1 MPADEE
7 AAYVAELSDEERH
20 CVVGLGG
27 SQVYYIQSMYAY
39 FHITAAFTHLTR
51 ALHIPQKAEVAWL
64 DKNDIPYEQLDVS
77 AFTFTYMPLFAEA
90 AYQASL
96 AKQGNSMKF
105 SLRHKLPAKKP
116 TGGEAESAGSPKQP
130 PEHHANP
137 MHSANGWSEG
147 RVVHGRTQS
156 TADELTI

>member
-1 MPADEE
+1 MLQSCQMKSAI
-7 AAYVAELSDEERH
+7 ASLGWVALRYI
-20 CVVGLGG
+20 
-27 SQVYYIQSMYAY
+27 YYIQSMYAY

-64 DKNDIPYEQLDVS
+64 DKNEIPYEQLDVS

-96 AKQGNSMKF
+96 AKQGTSTKF
-105 SLRHKLPAKKP
+105 SLRHKLSAKKP
-116 TGGEAESAGSPKQP
+116 TGGQAESAGSPEQP
-130 PEHHANP
+130 LEHHANP

-147 RVVHGRTQS
+147 RVVHERTQS